1 MIGENNP
8 EINVD
13 ELMAKIRDEV
23 AKRKGQPQRVIKSSD
38 ADRSNLTLHLSY
50 IESFLK
56 NAENRAYTRTKWPDK
71 LNRFPFNL
79 SKKLQKATLKLLN
92 FLFKDQREVN
102 LNLLQALRESVVINR
117 QLIAEIT
124 SLKTQIN
131 ENLQTVD
138 TQLQATHE
146 RLQTVDTQLQA
157 THEHLQTVDTQL
169 QATHERLQT
178 VDTQIQ
184 TTHERL
190 QTVDTQIQTTHERL
204 QTVDTQIQTT
214 HEHYIRND
222 SYVKNDL
229 MQQQRLIGL
238 FLEEARRR
246 LPAPFDQEQLQTFV
260 NEDEHLLD
268 AFYVAFEDYFRGS
281 REDILNRLK
290 VYLPLIEQ
298 ANIGTPDAPILDIGC
313 GRGEWL
319 ELLRDS
325 GYISKGIDINRVMI
339 EQCQARALDVIAA
352 DVIDY
357 LQTLPENSLGAITGF
372 HIIEHLPFKILMRLF
387 AETVRVLKPQGLV
400 IFETPNP
407 ENILVGSN
415 NFYLDP
421 THHHPLPSATIQFIA
436 EISGLCNIQVM
447 KLHPYPENQQV
458 AGEDLAQR
466 FNHYFYGCQDY
477 AIVGYKL

>member
-23 AKRKGQPQRVIKSSD
+23 AKRKGRPQGVIKSSH
-38 ADRSNLTLHLSY
+38 ADTSNLTLHLSY

-56 NAENRAYTRTKWPDK
+56 NAEDRAYTRTKWPDK

-92 FLFKDQREVN
+92 FLFKDQREIN
-102 LNLLQALRESVVINR
+102 FNLLQALRESVVING
-117 QLIAEIT
+117 QLIAEIS

-131 ENLQTVD
+131 ENLKTVD
-138 TQLQATHE
+138 TKLQSNHE
-146 RLQTVDTQLQA
+146 YLQTVDNQLKISHEYLQ
-157 THEHLQTVDTQL
+157 TVDNQLKISHEHLQTLDNQL
-169 QATHERLQT
+169 K
-178 VDTQIQ
+178 IN
-184 TTHERL
+184 
-190 QTVDTQIQTTHERL
+190 
-204 QTVDTQIQTT
+204 

-229 MQQQRLIGL
+229 MQQKWLIGL

-246 LPAPFDQEQLQTFV
+246 LPAPFDQEQLQIFV

-298 ANIGTPDAPILDIGC
+298 ANIGTPDAPILDVGC

-339 EQCQARALDVIAA
+339 EQCQARDLDVMAA

-372 HIIEHLPFKILMRLF
+372 HIIEHLPFKLLMRLF

-407 ENILVGSN
+407 ENVLVGSN

-458 AGEDLAQR
+458 KGEDLAQR
-466 FNHYFYGCQDY
+466 FNDYFYGCQDY
-477 AIVGYKL
+477 AIVGYKV

>member
-13 ELMAKIRDEV
+13 ELMAKIRHEV
-23 AKRKGQPQRVIKSSD
+23 AKPKGQPQRVIKSSNTD
-38 ADRSNLTLHLSY
+38 TSNLTLHLSY
-50 IESFLK
+50 VESFLK
-56 NAENRAYTRTKWPDK
+56 NAEDRAYTRTKWPDK

-79 SKKLQKATLKLLN
+79 SKKFQKATLKLLN
-92 FLFKDQREVN
+92 FLFKDQREIN
-102 LNLLQALRESVVINR
+102 FNLLQALRESVFING
-117 QLIAEIT
+117 QLIAEIS
-124 SLKTQIN
+124 SLKTQLN
-131 ENLQTVD
+131 
-138 TQLQATHE
+138 E
-146 RLQTVDTQLQA
+146 RLQTVDTQLQ
-157 THEHLQTVDTQL
+157 
-169 QATHERLQT
+169 
-178 VDTQIQ
+178 
-184 TTHERL
+184 TTHEN
-190 QTVDTQIQTTHERL
+190 
-204 QTVDTQIQTT
+204 
-214 HEHYIRND
+214 YIRND

-229 MQQQRLIGL
+229 MQQKRLIGL
-238 FLEEARRR
+238 FFDEARRR
-246 LPAPFDQEQLQTFV
+246 LPAPFDQEQMQTFV

-281 REDILNRLK
+281 HEDILNRLK

-298 ANIGTPDAPILDIGC
+298 GNVGTPDAPILDVGC

-339 EQCQARALDVIAA
+339 EQCQARALDVMAA
-352 DVIDY
+352 DAIDY

-372 HIIEHLPFKILMRLF
+372 HIIEHLPFKVLMRLF

-421 THHHPLPSATIQFIA
+421 THHHPLPSATIRFMA

-458 AGEDLAQR
+458 KGEDLAQR

-477 AIVGYKL
+477 AIVGYKHE

>member
-23 AKRKGQPQRVIKSSD
+23 AKRKGRPQGVIKSSN
-38 ADRSNLTLHLSY
+38 ADTSNLTLHLSY

-56 NAENRAYTRTKWPDK
+56 NAEDRAYTRTKWPDK

-92 FLFKDQREVN
+92 FLFKDQREIN
-102 LNLLQALRESVVINR
+102 FNLLQALRESVVINQ
-117 QLIAEIT
+117 QLIAEIS
-124 SLKTQIN
+124 SLKTQLN

-138 TQLQATHE
+138 TQLQTTHE

-157 THEHLQTVDTQL
+157 THEN
-169 QATHERLQT
+169 
-178 VDTQIQ
+178 
-184 TTHERL
+184 
-190 QTVDTQIQTTHERL
+190 
-204 QTVDTQIQTT
+204 
-214 HEHYIRND
+214 YIRND

-229 MQQQRLIGL
+229 MQQKRLIGL

-281 REDILNRLK
+281 REDILNRSK

-298 ANIGTPDAPILDIGC
+298 ANIGTADAPILDVGC

-339 EQCQARALDVIAA
+339 EQCQARDLDVMAA
-352 DVIDY
+352 EVIDY
-357 LQTLPENSLGAITGF
+357 LQTLPENSLGAVTGF
-372 HIIEHLPFKILMRLF
+372 HIIEHLPFKLLMRLF

-407 ENILVGSN
+407 ENVLVGSN

-421 THHHPLPSATIQFIA
+421 THHHPLPSATIQFMA

-458 AGEDLAQR
+458 KGEDLAQR
-466 FNHYFYGCQDY
+466 FNDYFYGCQDY
-477 AIVGYKL
+477 AIVGYKV

>member
-13 ELMAKIRDEV
+13 ELMAKIRHEV
-23 AKRKGQPQRVIKSSD
+23 AKPKGQPQRVIKSSNTD
-38 ADRSNLTLHLSY
+38 TSNLTLHLSY
-50 IESFLK
+50 VESFLK
-56 NAENRAYTRTKWPDK
+56 NAEDRAYTRTKWPDK

-79 SKKLQKATLKLLN
+79 SKKFQKATLKLLN
-92 FLFKDQREVN
+92 FLFKDQREIN
-102 LNLLQALRESVVINR
+102 FNLLQALRESVFING
-117 QLIAEIT
+117 QLIAEIS
-124 SLKTQIN
+124 SLKTQLN
-131 ENLQTVD
+131 EHLQTVD
-138 TQLQATHE
+138 TQLQTTHE
-146 RLQTVDTQLQA
+146 RLQTVDTQLQ
-157 THEHLQTVDTQL
+157 
-169 QATHERLQT
+169 
-178 VDTQIQ
+178 
-184 TTHERL
+184 TTREN
-190 QTVDTQIQTTHERL
+190 
-204 QTVDTQIQTT
+204 
-214 HEHYIRND
+214 YIRND

-229 MQQQRLIGL
+229 MQQKRLIGL
-238 FLEEARRR
+238 FFDEARRR
-246 LPAPFDQEQLQTFV
+246 LPAPFDQEQMQTFV

-281 REDILNRLK
+281 HEDILNRLK

-298 ANIGTPDAPILDIGC
+298 GNVGTPDAPILDVGC

-339 EQCQARALDVIAA
+339 EQCQARALDVMAA
-352 DVIDY
+352 DAIDY

-372 HIIEHLPFKILMRLF
+372 HIIEHLPFKVLMRLF

-421 THHHPLPSATIQFIA
+421 THHHPLPSATIRFMA

-458 AGEDLAQR
+458 KGEDLAQR

-477 AIVGYKL
+477 AIVGYKHE

>member
-23 AKRKGQPQRVIKSSD
+23 AKRKGRPQGVIKSSH
-38 ADRSNLTLHLSY
+38 ADTSNLTLHLSY

-56 NAENRAYTRTKWPDK
+56 NAEDRAYTRTKWPDK

-92 FLFKDQREVN
+92 FLFKDQREIN
-102 LNLLQALRESVVINR
+102 FNLLQALRESVVINQ
-117 QLIAEIT
+117 QLVAEIS
-124 SLKTQIN
+124 SLKTQLN

-138 TQLQATHE
+138 TQLQ
-146 RLQTVDTQLQA
+146 
-157 THEHLQTVDTQL
+157 
-169 QATHERLQT
+169 
-178 VDTQIQ
+178 
-184 TTHERL
+184 TTHEN
-190 QTVDTQIQTTHERL
+190 
-204 QTVDTQIQTT
+204 
-214 HEHYIRND
+214 YIRND

-229 MQQQRLIGL
+229 IQQKRLIGL

-281 REDILNRLK
+281 HEDILNRLK

-298 ANIGTPDAPILDIGC
+298 GNVGTPDAPILDVGC

-339 EQCQARALDVIAA
+339 EQCQARALDVMAA
-352 DVIDY
+352 DAIDY

-372 HIIEHLPFKILMRLF
+372 HIIEHLPFKVLMRLF

-421 THHHPLPSATIQFIA
+421 THHHPLPSATIRFMA

-458 AGEDLAQR
+458 KGEDLAQR

-477 AIVGYKL
+477 AIVGYKHE

>member
-23 AKRKGQPQRVIKSSD
+23 AKRKGRPQGVIKSSH
-38 ADRSNLTLHLSY
+38 ADTSNLTLHLSY

-56 NAENRAYTRTKWPDK
+56 NAEDRAYTRTKWPDK

-92 FLFKDQREVN
+92 FLFKDQREIN
-102 LNLLQALRESVVINR
+102 FNLLQALRESVVINQ
-117 QLIAEIT
+117 QLIAEIS
-124 SLKTQIN
+124 SLKTQLN

-138 TQLQATHE
+138 TQLQTTHE

-157 THEHLQTVDTQL
+157 THEN
-169 QATHERLQT
+169 
-178 VDTQIQ
+178 
-184 TTHERL
+184 
-190 QTVDTQIQTTHERL
+190 
-204 QTVDTQIQTT
+204 
-214 HEHYIRND
+214 YIRND

-229 MQQQRLIGL
+229 MQQKRLIGL

-246 LPAPFDQEQLQTFV
+246 LPAPFDQEQLQTLV

-298 ANIGTPDAPILDIGC
+298 ANIGTPDAPILDVGC

-339 EQCQARALDVIAA
+339 EQCQARDLDVMAA

-372 HIIEHLPFKILMRLF
+372 HIIEHLPFKLLMRLF

-407 ENILVGSN
+407 ENVLVGSN

-421 THHHPLPSATIQFIA
+421 THHHPLPSATIQFMA

-466 FNHYFYGCQDY
+466 FNDYFYGCQDY
-477 AIVGYKL
+477 AIVGYKHE

>member
-13 ELMAKIRDEV
+13 ELMAKIRNEV
-23 AKRKGQPQRVIKSSD
+23 AKRKGQPHRVIKSSD
-38 ADRSNLTLHLSY
+38 PDTSNLTLHLSY

-56 NAENRAYTRTKWPDK
+56 NAEDRAYTRTKWPDK

-92 FLFKDQREVN
+92 FLFKDQREIN
-102 LNLLQALRESVVINR
+102 FNLLQALRESVVINQ
-117 QLIAEIT
+117 QLIAEIS

-138 TQLQATHE
+138 TQLQTTHE
-146 RLQTVDTQLQA
+146 RLQTVDTQLQ
-157 THEHLQTVDTQL
+157 
-169 QATHERLQT
+169 
-178 VDTQIQ
+178 

-190 QTVDTQIQTTHERL
+190 QTVDTQL
-204 QTVDTQIQTT
+204 QTT

-268 AFYVAFEDYFRGS
+268 AFYVAFEDYLRGS

-290 VYLPLIEQ
+290 VYLPLIAQ

-319 ELLRDS
+319 ELLRES

-352 DVIDY
+352 DAIDY
-357 LQTLPENSLGAITGF
+357 LQTLPENSLGAVTGF
-372 HIIEHLPFKILMRLF
+372 HIIEHLPFKLLMRLF
-387 AETVRVLKPQGLV
+387 AETVRVLKPLGLV

-436 EISGLCNIQVM
+436 EISGLCTIQVM

>member
-1 MIGENNP
+1 
-8 EINVD
+8 
-13 ELMAKIRDEV
+13 
-23 AKRKGQPQRVIKSSD
+23 
-38 ADRSNLTLHLSY
+38 
-50 IESFLK
+50 
-56 NAENRAYTRTKWPDK
+56 
-71 LNRFPFNL
+71 
-79 SKKLQKATLKLLN
+79 
-92 FLFKDQREVN
+92 
-102 LNLLQALRESVVINR
+102 
-117 QLIAEIT
+117 
-124 SLKTQIN
+124 
-131 ENLQTVD
+131 LQTVD
-138 TQLQATHE
+138 NQLKIN
-146 RLQTVDTQLQA
+146 
-157 THEHLQTVDTQL
+157 HEHLQTVDNQL
-169 QATHERLQT
+169 KINHEHLQT
-178 VDTQIQ
+178 VDNQLKIN
-184 TTHERL
+184 HEHL
-190 QTVDTQIQTTHERL
+190 QTVDNQLKIN
-204 QTVDTQIQTT
+204 

-229 MQQQRLIGL
+229 MQQKRLIGL

-246 LPAPFDQEQLQTFV
+246 LPAPFDQEQLQTFL

-421 THHHPLPSATIQFIA
+421 THHHPLPSATIQFMA

-477 AIVGYKL
+477 AIIGYKHE

>member
-23 AKRKGQPQRVIKSSD
+23 AKRKGRPQRIIKSSH
-38 ADRSNLTLHLSY
+38 ADTSNLTLHLSY

-56 NAENRAYTRTKWPDK
+56 NAEDRAYTRTKWPDK

-92 FLFKDQREVN
+92 FLFKDQREIN
-102 LNLLQALRESVVINR
+102 FNLLQALRESVVINQ
-117 QLIAEIT
+117 QLVAEIS
-124 SLKTQIN
+124 SLKTQLN

-138 TQLQATHE
+138 TQLQANHERLQTVDTQLQANHE

-157 THEHLQTVDTQL
+157 THDHLQTVDTQL
-169 QATHERLQT
+169 QAN
-178 VDTQIQ
+178 
-184 TTHERL
+184 
-190 QTVDTQIQTTHERL
+190 
-204 QTVDTQIQTT
+204 

-339 EQCQARALDVIAA
+339 EQCQARALDVMAA

-477 AIVGYKL
+477 AIIGYKHE

>member
-13 ELMAKIRDEV
+13 ELMAKIRHEV
-23 AKRKGQPQRVIKSSD
+23 AKPKGQPQRVIKSSNTD
-38 ADRSNLTLHLSY
+38 TSNLTLHLSY

-56 NAENRAYTRTKWPDK
+56 NAEDRAYTRTKWPDK

-79 SKKLQKATLKLLN
+79 SKKFQKATLKLLN
-92 FLFKDQREVN
+92 FLFKDQREIN
-102 LNLLQALRESVVINR
+102 FNLLQALRESVFING
-117 QLIAEIT
+117 QLIAEIS
-124 SLKTQIN
+124 SLKTQLN
-131 ENLQTVD
+131 ERLQTVD
-138 TQLQATHE
+138 TQLQTTHE
-146 RLQTVDTQLQA
+146 RLQTVDTQLQ
-157 THEHLQTVDTQL
+157 T
-169 QATHERLQT
+169 THERLQT
-178 VDTQIQ
+178 VDTQLQ

-190 QTVDTQIQTTHERL
+190 QTVDTQLQTTRE
-204 QTVDTQIQTT
+204 D
-214 HEHYIRND
+214 YIRND

-229 MQQQRLIGL
+229 MQQKRLIGL
-238 FLEEARRR
+238 FFDEARRR
-246 LPAPFDQEQLQTFV
+246 LPAPFDQEQMQTFV

-281 REDILNRLK
+281 HEDILNRLK

-298 ANIGTPDAPILDIGC
+298 GNVGTPDAPILDVGC

-339 EQCQARALDVIAA
+339 EQCQARALDVMAA
-352 DVIDY
+352 DAIDY

-372 HIIEHLPFKILMRLF
+372 HIIEHLPFKVLMRLF

-421 THHHPLPSATIQFIA
+421 THHHPLPSATIRFMA

-458 AGEDLAQR
+458 KGEDLAQR